1 MPDVGMLRETHGR
14 PTCTVEVAPGDVDAG
29 AELIVTGR
37 VSCPHGCDLS
47 GCGVSIRD
55 QDDAELARAELTVF
69 DGEAYLTNAVAL
81 RAPLKEGRHIYR
93 AVVAAHE
100 TDGGSHDETSTEF
113 SFAAMAHAAS
123 VNVWDLPSAVAAG
136 DRFRLKVGIKCSAGC
151 NLTGRKLRVFD
162 HQGAQVGAGVLLD
175 IWPGTGALYFA
186 EMEAHAPRTIGYY
199 RWQVESAGTDA
210 GVPHAAGSVTFG
222 VNVVRPPDH
231 EVTVTAFDSETQAPI
246 KGAHVLLHPY
256 RALTDE
262 TGVAKVKVAKGRYRL
277 VVSGFHYIGY
287 ENVIDVAG
295 DVTTRAELATEP
307 EGLEDY
313 R

>member
-1 MPDVGMLRETHGR
+1 MPDSEMLRETHGR
-14 PTCTVEVAPGDVDAG
+14 PTCTVEVVPDEVDAG
-29 AELIVTGR
+29 AELTITGR

-55 QDDAELARAELTVF
+55 QDGAELARAELAAF
-69 DGEAYLTNAVAL
+69 DGEAYVTKTVAL
-81 RAPLKEGRHIYR
+81 SAPLKAGGHVYW
-93 AVVAAHE
+93 AVLTAHE
-100 TDGGSHDETSTEF
+100 KDGVAHDETSTAF
-113 SFAAMAHAAS
+113 SFTAMAHAAS
-123 VNVWDLPSAVAAG
+123 VNVWDLPSAIAAG

-151 NLTGRKLRVFD
+151 NLIGRNFSVFD
-162 HQGAQVGAGVLLD
+162 HEGAQVGAGSLLD

-186 EMEAHAPRTIGYY
+186 EIEAQAPRAIGYY
-199 RWQVESAGTDA
+199 RWQVEAPGSDA
-210 GVPHAAGSVTFG
+210 GAPHAAGSIAFG
-222 VNVVRPPDH
+222 VSVVSAPDH
-231 EVTVTAFDSETQAPI
+231 EVTVAAFDSETQAPI

-262 TGVAKVKVAKGRYRL
+262 TGMAKVKVAKGRYRL
-277 VVSGFHYIGY
+277 VVSGFRYIGY
-287 ENVIDVAG
+287 ENMIDVAG